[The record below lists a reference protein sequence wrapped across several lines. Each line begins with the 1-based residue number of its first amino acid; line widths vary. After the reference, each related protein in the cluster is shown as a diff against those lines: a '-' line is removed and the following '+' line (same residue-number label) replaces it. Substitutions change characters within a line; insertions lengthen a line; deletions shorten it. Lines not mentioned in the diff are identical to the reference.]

1 MRFSTSFL
9 SAIVVAATGSAAT
22 GSFSTSSIT
31 TAGSLTEKNC
41 YGAPIPP
48 WKAGHHPG
56 WYYGHSSPPKGIP
69 CLVDNLFCELLS
81 LFPWGYHCPSPPS
94 PPNNPPHT
102 PPPPPKYDE
111 KFYGLEC
118 AAQDDSYL
126 TYGLVDTV
134 ADCEAM
140 CDSVSGCTFIN
151 TYHDVNGKNGSLQ
164 LTCSLFSKCLTAD
177 SADNCAGQSQPDGSI
192 DYITDSTGY
201 CKNY

>member
-1 MRFSTSFL
+1 MTSKITSFL
-9 SAIVVAATGSAAT
+9 SAIVVAATGAAAT

-69 CLVDNLFCELLS
+69 CLVDN
-81 LFPWGYHCPSPPS
+81 
-94 PPNNPPHT
+94 
-102 PPPPPKYDE
+102 
-111 KFYGLEC
+111 FYNLEC

-134 ADCEAM
+134 ADCQAM
-140 CDSVSGCTFIN
+140 CDSVYGCTFIN
-151 TYHDVNGKNGSLQ
+151 TYHDVNGKNGSTQ

-192 DYITDSTGY
+192 DYITDSAGY